1 MTREVFAVLFK
12 LAGATLSSTQMAM
25 YAVGNTHSSLLVWSA
40 GPVKA
45 THRQADPRQLVSIAS
60 TLEAAVNAHM
70 NHHTTSHALFSTVPV
85 SRSAPSDSAAAA
97 VPGAAAVLHGL
108 DSTAMAASF
117 GCAAHLLQ
125 THRKLKRFLSTSQRK
140 GEEALQGL
148 NPTGAMS
155 CATSTADGLLL
166 ASRSHHAS
174 AAGELQQAIET
185 ETGNDGDK
193 DGHVGVSEDAEVAQ
207 GVTGQVEWLTNIL
220 KLPWQVQPAGMPMES
235 GR

>member
-1 MTREVFAVLFK
+1 MLCLEYNQAPRLSHVLQPD
-12 LAGATLSSTQMAM
+12 GH
-25 YAVGNTHSSLLVWSA
+25 VCCRNTHSSLIVWSA

-70 NHHTTSHALFSTVPV
+70 NYHTTSHALFSTVPV

-117 GCAAHLLQ
+117 GCAAHLLRID
-125 THRKLKRFLSTSQRK
+125 RKLKHSLSTPQRK

-155 CATSTADGLLL
+155 CATSTAGKLLP
-166 ASRSHHAS
+166 ASRIHYAS
-174 AAGELQQAIET
+174 AAGELQQVGEAET
-185 ETGNDGDK
+185 RDDGDK
-193 DGHVGVSEDAEVAQ
+193 NGHVGMTEDTEVAEH
-207 GVTGQVEWLTNIL
+207 VTGQVEWLTNIL
-220 KLPWQVQPAGMPMES
+220 KLPWQVQPAGAAMES

>member
-1 MTREVFAVLFK
+1 MLCLEYNQAPRLSDVLQPDGHVHCRK
-12 LAGATLSSTQMAM
+12 
-25 YAVGNTHSSLLVWSA
+25 HSSLIVWSA
-40 GPVKA
+40 GPVKE
-45 THRQADPRQLVSIAS
+45 THRQADPQQLAAIAS

-70 NHHTTSHALFSTVPV
+70 KHHTTSHALFPIVPV
-85 SRSAPSDSAAAA
+85 SQSAPSDSAAAD

-125 THRKLKRFLSTSQRK
+125 THRKLKHFLSFPQRK
-140 GEEALQGL
+140 GEEALQDL

-155 CATSTADGLLL
+155 CATSTAGKLLP

-174 AAGELQQAIET
+174 AAGELQQVGEAET
-185 ETGNDGDK
+185 RDDGDK
-193 DGHVGVSEDAEVAQ
+193 NGHVGMTEDAEVAQ
-207 GVTGQVEWLTNIL
+207 HVTGQVEWLTNIL
-220 KLPWQVQPAGMPMES
+220 KLPWQVQPAGAPMAS